1 MNRKLG
7 AVAALGAP
15 GLSGTCLA
23 CAVYARGVAVTP
35 DAPIRVADYSLRLP
49 PGTTHSWRPNPAPE
63 A

>member
-23 CAVYARGVAVTP
+23 CAVYARVS
-35 DAPIRVADYSLRLP
+35 R
-49 PGTTHSWRPNPAPE
+49 
-63 A
+63 